1 MDELIKQKEL
11 FIESASSFFDRFA
24 SNAEAFIL
32 DTLYGILD
40 NFDGVGSISN
50 TAGNRKKI
58 NAVNKTIFEALK
70 ESKFSSEARNFI
82 KNFDTVEEFQLSIVK
97 QLNPSLRLNNIKF
110 NKQKNEI
117 ADEIIKSVT
126 NKQMLENQIAKPL
139 KRIMQQHV
147 SKGIT
152 YKQAREEIRNYV
164 LKDEN
169 KRGLIGS
176 RVNILARESLL
187 RFDGSI
193 NQKLVTDF
201 DLDAFR
207 IVGSLIKTS
216 EPVCREMVKGTG
228 RFSGMMV
235 NGKYAVKD
243 IPKIIDKIRN
253 DKAFVEGTNEDNYF
267 KNRNHWGCRHTFIPT
282 KFLKRDLENI

>member
-11 FIESASSFFDRFA
+11 FIESASSFFDRF
-24 SNAEAFIL
+24 SSSAEAFIL
-32 DTLYGILD
+32 DALFGILD
-40 NFDGVGSISN
+40 NFDGIGSISN
-50 TAGNRKKI
+50 TDANRKKI

-70 ESKFSSEARNFI
+70 ESKFSSEARSFI
-82 KNFDTVEEFQLSIVK
+82 KNFDTVEEFQMSIVK
-97 QLNPSLRLNNIKF
+97 ELNPSLRLNNIKF
-110 NKQKNEI
+110 TKQKNEI

-126 NKQMLENQIAKPL
+126 NKQMLENYIARPL
-139 KRIMQQHV
+139 KRIMQSHV

-152 YKQAREEIRNYV
+152 YKQAREEIRKYV

-169 KRGLIGS
+169 KRGVIGS
-176 RVNILARESLL
+176 RVNVLARESLL

-193 NQKLVTDF
+193 NQKLVTEF

-216 EPVCREMVKGTG
+216 EPVCREMVNGTG
-228 RFSGMMV
+228 RFAGMRI

-243 IPKIIDKIRN
+243 IPLIIDKIKN
-253 DKAFVEGTNEDNYF
+253 DRSFVSGTNEGNYF

-282 KFLKRDLENI
+282 KFLKKDLEN